1 MQVKW
6 ECVKNWCFSTNISLF
21 CFCELSP
28 RLLAEPRRQE
38 ERCVCERAR
47 MQDHTV
53 CPQRFH
59 QFIRL
64 VQTSISTRLDHSVRS
79 YTLLQCHCYIESP
92 LRSFLEATT
101 SPTRRPPALSC
112 RDERHEN
119 SNSKHEQEVECHT
132 LHTPIYILVSYSPSA
147 KGTLPRPKCPNTI
160 P

>member
-112 RDERHEN
+112 RDERHE
-119 SNSKHEQEVECHT
+119 K
-132 LHTPIYILVSYSPSA
+132 LYSITRKRSRIRLRMPHV
-147 KGTLPRPKCPNTI
+147 TI
-160 P
+160 ADLYTV